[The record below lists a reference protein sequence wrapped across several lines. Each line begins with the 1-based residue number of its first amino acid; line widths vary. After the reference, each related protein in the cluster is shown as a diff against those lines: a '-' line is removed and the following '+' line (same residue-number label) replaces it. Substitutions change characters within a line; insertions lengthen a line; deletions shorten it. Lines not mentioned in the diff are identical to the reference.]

1 MMAKSSIY
9 DYVHPVE
16 GNLMKKWSTGL
27 QKKERAKLNSKID
40 ALALHGADLIP
51 GILSP
56 TGVPS
61 IFKLR
66 VKGQV
71 QLRPLVCDGPGRTE
85 PAFTFLIGAKEIAS
99 KYEPANALE
108 KAAELRND
116 LLAHPDRR
124 TEHERVS

>member
-1 MMAKSSIY
+1 
-9 DYVHPVE
+9 
-16 GNLMKKWSTGL
+16 MKKWSAGL

-40 ALALHGADLIP
+40 ALAMHGTDLIP

-56 TGVPS
+56 TGVPN

-71 QLRPLVCDGPGRTE
+71 QLRPLLCEGPGHAE
-85 PAFTFLIGAKEIAS
+85 AAFTFLLGAKEIAS
-99 KYEPANALE
+99 EYEPANAPDR
-108 KAAELRND
+108 AAELRND
-116 LLAHPDRR
+116 LLAHPERR